1 MSVLENLF
9 FVTSDCWSIAY
20 ISASYK
26 LIHNLLRH
34 FPNIQSSLLSKS
46 FRQAKIFPESTFL
59 SKSFTKQVFKTSL
72 RDDPR
77 ARLLSSHFS
86 LQILPRGND
95 DGKPLAAPII
105 GCFRCGSKFDIIFFF
120 FFKRKKNFLCIH
132 AHTHK
137 RRSEPASLTRR
148 SLRGCCWAST
158 KENSI
163 RQTQFSTQW
172 MPSIIPVVPRGGGGS
187 LLSPRQAF
195 DRPASWPTRAPHIE
209 EKFLRTLATIHHN
222 HTWVVG
228 ERKTL

>member
-34 FPNIQSSLLSKS
+34 FSNIQSSLLSKS
-46 FRQAKIFPESTFL
+46 FRQAKIFLESTFL
-59 SKSFTKQVFKTSL
+59 SKSFSKQVFKTPL
-72 RDDPR
+72 KDDLR
-77 ARLLSSHFS
+77 ARLLPLPLFPSDFATWKWWRRASRSTHNWMFS
-86 LQILPRGND
+86 VWKQIRHHLLLLQ
-95 DGKPLAAPII
+95 K
-105 GCFRCGSKFDIIFFF
+105 KKKTFF
-120 FFKRKKNFLCIH
+120 
-132 AHTHK
+132 AYTHTHT

-172 MPSIIPVVPRGGGGS
+172 MPSIIPVVPRGGA
-187 LLSPRQAF
+187 AF
-195 DRPASWPTRAPHIE
+195 CHRAKPLIARPADPRAR
-209 EKFLRTLATIHHN
+209 LTS
-222 HTWVVG
+222 
-228 ERKTL
+228 RKNS